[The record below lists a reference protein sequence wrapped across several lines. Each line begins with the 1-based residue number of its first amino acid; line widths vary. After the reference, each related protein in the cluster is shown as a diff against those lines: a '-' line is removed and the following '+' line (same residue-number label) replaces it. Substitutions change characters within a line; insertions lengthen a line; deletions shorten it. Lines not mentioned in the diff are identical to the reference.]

1 MYIVLRYI
9 WSVPAKPPPPEPDY
23 AALAR
28 FRHLVRRFMVFSENE
43 ARAEGLKPQQH
54 QLLLGVKGLPADRL
68 PTIGALAWQLQLKH
82 HTVVGLVDRMATLGI
97 LRRVRHQLDHREV
110 LVEISPKG
118 QAILRRLSLAHR
130 DELRRLAPQILPA
143 LSDLFHPGAMP
154 RPNARG
160 RSRNG

>member
-1 MYIVLRYI
+1 MR
-9 WSVPAKPPPPEPDY
+9 AKPPPPEPDY

-54 QLLLGVKGLPADRL
+54 QLLLGVKGLPADSL

-97 LRRVRHQLDHREV
+97 LRRVRHQRDHREV

-143 LSDLFHPGAMP
+143 LSDLFHAGAMP
-154 RPNARG
+154 RPIARG